1 MDGGLPWGSRSFDP
15 QGHGCQCQQPG
26 GNRTRQEPGVP
37 QPLKAHRYS
46 VPLHLQIRQG
56 EEDSARVYT
65 NKQGCVSATLW
76 PVHRSPRTG
85 GCMDSS
91 ILLIRPL
98 TIEFGIYSDCHSKL
112 SPLRYRL
119 YGPVC
124 TIAITLSCLP
134 LHLLFRIPSA
144 AVLHSVPLTNCKA
157 SRIMRTGRRTCAQYC
172 SRSGSGAWWMVRSC
186 GQSHWPRTILRL
198 MRLQP

>member
-1 MDGGLPWGSRSFDP
+1 MFSDSPTFTARGALRLIGWLMFHMHICLLRFTDSSLCLGL
-15 QGHGCQCQQPG
+15 
-26 GNRTRQEPGVP
+26 
-37 QPLKAHRYS
+37 
-46 VPLHLQIRQG
+46 
-56 EEDSARVYT
+56 
-65 NKQGCVSATLW
+65 SATLW
-76 PVHRSPRTG
+76 PVHGSPRTG
-85 GCMDSS
+85 GRMDSS

-144 AVLHSVPLTNCKA
+144 VVLHSVPLTNCKA

-172 SRSGSGAWWMVRSC
+172 SRSGSGAWGWYDGAASPS
-186 GQSHWPRTILRL
+186 GQG
-198 MRLQP
+198 QYYA